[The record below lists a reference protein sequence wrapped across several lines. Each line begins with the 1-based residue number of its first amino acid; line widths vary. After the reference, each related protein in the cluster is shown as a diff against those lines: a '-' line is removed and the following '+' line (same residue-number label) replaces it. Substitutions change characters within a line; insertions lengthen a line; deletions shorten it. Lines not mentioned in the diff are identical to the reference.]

1 MNPLISMYRAMM
13 QDPNQFMQNMANNNQ
28 ILGNPM
34 ARNALQMMQNGDGK
48 GLEEMARNL
57 CKERGMDADKVLQQF
72 KNQLGI

>member
-13 QDPNQFMQNMANNNQ
+13 QNPNQFMQNMANNNQ

-34 ARNALQMMQNGDGK
+34 ARNALQMMQNGDSK

>member
-28 ILGNPM
+28 IIGNPM

>member
-13 QDPNQFMQNMANNNQ
+13 QNPNQFMQNMANNNQ

-34 ARNALQMMQNGDGK
+34 ARNVLQMMQNGDSK
-48 GLEEMARNL
+48 GIEEMARNL
-57 CKERGMDADKVLQQF
+57 CKERGMDADKVLQQL

>member
-13 QDPNQFMQNMANNNQ
+13 QNPNQFMQNMANNNQ

-34 ARNALQMMQNGDGK
+34 ARNALQMMQNGDSK

-57 CKERGMDADKVLQQF
+57 CKERGRDADKVLQQF

>member
-13 QDPNQFMQNMANNNQ
+13 QNPNQFMQNMANNNQ

-34 ARNALQMMQNGDGK
+34 ARNVLQMMQNGDSK

>member
-13 QDPNQFMQNMANNNQ
+13 QNPNQFMQNMANNNQ

-34 ARNALQMMQNGDGK
+34 ARNVLQMMQNGDSK
-48 GLEEMARNL
+48 GIEEMARNL

>member
-13 QDPNQFMQNMANNNQ
+13 QNPNQFMQNMANNNQ

-34 ARNALQMMQNGDGK
+34 ARNALQMMQNGDSK

-72 KNQLGI
+72 KNQLCI